1 MTKRF
6 AGKTVHPFTDADSLP
21 DTCLRSNYIIVL
33 LEDVYG
39 IPSESQKVET
49 ATRSAGTNLG
59 AKDGGVTI
67 LFLAG
72 HNSSG
77 VSRRGGRVDKGSGD

>member
-67 LFLAG
+67 LFLA
-72 HNSSG
+72 
-77 VSRRGGRVDKGSGD
+77 